1 MTLQRLTGKV
11 FAGNADLT
19 DLGVFGSALSGT
31 PTNPTGTNT
40 EAQIQADAAY
50 EEGWTEAVVTTKN
63 FPPIEEVNGVL
74 RTISYQTC
82 YLLQEGIPV
91 YDPNTVY
98 SNTSVVK
105 VINGQQLDFYISMAD
120 NQSGHT
126 PQTDDG
132 TYWKKAIITGDREI
146 GVPQITMNF
155 SMTLPTGYVD
165 LVGQEESKTGPYSN
179 LYAIYGDDYNNGT
192 ESSGNFRFPNFSNRA
207 IYGGTSAGYI
217 EAGFPAIAGT
227 TEASGEHDHSRGDMN
242 IEGAVQLY
250 SQDVRVEAGQ
260 AFYNGTMSSGT
271 GYALQTTTTTR
282 SSRNAF
288 KFDASRQWTG
298 RTSKNGSHTHRISI
312 TSTQGGIIGNS
323 DTVQPPAIKVR
334 VFTRYK

>member
-1 MTLQRLTGKV
+1 MAILQRLTGKV
-11 FAGNADLT
+11 FAGSALLT
-19 DLGVFGSALSGT
+19 NLGVFGSALSGS

-40 EAQIQADAAY
+40 EAQIQAEDAY
-50 EEGWTEAVVTTKN
+50 KEGWTEAVVTSKN

-74 RTISYQTC
+74 RTISYQAC
-82 YLLQEGIPV
+82 YLLQEGIPAW
-91 YDPNTVY
+91 DSNTEY

-105 VINGQQLDFYISMAD
+105 IINGNQLDFYISKRT
-120 NQSGHT
+120 QSGNT

-132 TYWKKAIITGDREI
+132 TNWTKAIIAGDKEI
-146 GVPQITMNF
+146 GVPQITLNF
-155 SMTLPTGYVD
+155 DMVLPDGYVD
-165 LVGQEESKTGPYSN
+165 LIGQEESKTGPYSN

-227 TEASGEHDHSRGDMN
+227 TEASGEHNHDRGNMN

-298 RTSKNGSHTHRISI
+298 RTSKHGSHTHRILI